1 MNLSEPLSVTEGL
14 LKKIAALQAE
24 LHLLRE
30 ENSLLSQKKMGKR
43 ALCNA
48 LSQRFQRRSM

>member
-1 MNLSEPLSVTEGL
+1 MILEQPLSVTEGL

-24 LHLLRE
+24 LYLLRE
-30 ENSLLSQKKMGKR
+30 ENEILTQKKMGKR

-48 LSQRFQRRSM
+48 VAKRLHASSM